1 MGPHQGHV
9 YLKSLAT
16 TTFSFS
22 LSLFSFF
29 FPLSPSPSNKPT
41 FLHKF
46 VTPFSLVLS
55 VLFLFASEEQQY
67 PGEDPHLKEQYPG
80 EDRNPSAN
88 WSSPFLSCPLATPL
102 YPPPNLQNSLY
113 LLGKI
118 KFFFLSLSC
127 GCGVRIWD
135 VVIGFWFLRHGC
147 VCVVQ
152 ICGVGSDLIWA

>member
-1 MGPHQGHV
+1 MDERGKVKTHFNCFQNSKLVTQWQYCKYMHLCGTASGTCVPQV
-9 YLKSLAT
+9 LSNNDFLIL
-16 TTFSFS
+16 SFPF
-22 LSLFSFF
+22 LFL
-29 FPLSPSPSNKPT
+29 LSPSPSNKPT
-41 FLHKF
+41 FLYKF

-88 WSSPFLSCPLATPL
+88 RSSPFLSCPLATPL

-127 GCGVRIWD
+127 GCGVRI
-135 VVIGFWFLRHGC
+135 
-147 VCVVQ
+147 
-152 ICGVGSDLIWA
+152 